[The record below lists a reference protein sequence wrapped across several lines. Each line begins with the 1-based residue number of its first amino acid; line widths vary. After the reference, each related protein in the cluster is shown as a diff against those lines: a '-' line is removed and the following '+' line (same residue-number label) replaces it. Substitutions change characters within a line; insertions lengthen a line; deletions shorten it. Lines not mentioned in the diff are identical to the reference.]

1 MDQAG
6 EDENLTQEENAKTL
20 HSYRKVCDEDNGCKQ
35 LCTAQEAVL
44 FWKVR
49 RGIREGLGC
58 SGERREGEAV
68 LL

>member
-44 FWKVR
+44 FWKCACR
-49 RGIREGLGC
+49 
-58 SGERREGEAV
+58 
-68 LL
+68 